1 MDQYIVYCLLG
12 MAETEDQ
19 KVFFWPQWERC
30 LHLFDTIVKPFAK
43 TSYVKSNQAYEIP
56 LKPHRGGPPGIRR
69 MTLKRVPLGRL
80 RWSYED
86 NKKWSKKLR
95 EDSPHPIRL
104 LDTQIL
110 SSNSKTYSAKIQVYV
125 CNRDSVPG
133 AAFNQILTV
142 TLAEPIFAGRPAEY
156 WRALVN
162 DLADIVHAVRI
173 GRTTRAWWL
182 ERPLGNVRE
191 GSSLAGAQFSK
202 RYDIL
207 DLEDSWQTWEYLR

>member
-12 MAETEDQ
+12 LAQSEDQ

-30 LHLFDTIVKPFAK
+30 FHLFDSILKPFAK
-43 TSYVKSNQAYEIP
+43 TSFVKSNQAYEIP
-56 LKPHRGGPPGIRR
+56 LKPHKGDPPGMRR

-86 NKKWSKKLR
+86 NKKWSDKLR
-95 EDSPHPIRL
+95 ENNPHPIRL

-110 SSNSKTYSAKIQVYV
+110 SSKTHPTEIQVYV
-125 CNRDSVPG
+125 CDRDSVPG

-142 TLAEPIFAGRPAEY
+142 TLREPFFAGRPMEY
-156 WRALVN
+156 WQGLVN
-162 DLADIVHAVRI
+162 DLADIVRAVRI
-173 GRTTRAWWL
+173 GRTTRPWWM

-191 GSSLAGAQFSK
+191 GSSLAGAHFTK
-202 RYDIL
+202 RYDNLEL
-207 DLEDSWQTWEYLR
+207 DDSWQTWELLK